1 MREAEEGLY
10 AELATTGS
18 SAWARLH
25 ADVTSQLTAPSRRSP
40 TAAPSACRCRP
51 CAASPPHA
59 DPAVRRA
66 AYDAEVDGVADGRRR
81 RARRR

>member
-1 MREAEEGLY
+1 MTEAEEGLY

-18 SAWARLH
+18 SAWDRLQG
-25 ADVTSQLTAPSRRSP
+25 DVTSQLTTDVRSP
-40 TAAPSACRCRP
+40 TGPERLPMPAVRGLAT
-51 CAASPPHA
+51 HA

-66 AYDAEVDGVADGRRR
+66 AYDAEMDALAPGRRR